1 MEVLSYVLFE
11 YGNFVLNVEKVLLAS
26 TSIVVTL
33 ILIFASRFFLR
44 KKNIKNSLGISNV
57 VLIRRFLLTGFIFI
71 GLYAVLESIG
81 IDAGSFLNKK
91 IMKTEKVSI
100 YYYHI
105 VVFYIIIVGTRVLL
119 SIIETIINA
128 KELSSQIEKG
138 KTKNVYQI
146 VRYFIYLIAI
156 AIFIQSLGINITILV
171 ASLSALLLGLGL
183 GLQHLFNDFIS
194 GLILLFDR
202 SIKIGD
208 VVEIKDDLVG
218 KVIKINLRTS
228 ILITRDE
235 IEIIIPNSKFTSD
248 SIINWTH
255 NSIKTRFFVN
265 VGVAYGSDV
274 RLVEKILIDV
284 ANNHNKVSKKP
295 TPTAQFMDFGDSSLD
310 FRLIFYSE
318 ETFRIA
324 KIKSDLRF
332 EIDKAFRENNVTIP
346 FPQRD
351 VHFFNHS
358 KGDL

>member
-1 MEVLSYVLFE
+1 MEFLSYIIFE
-11 YGNFVLNVEKVLLAS
+11 YGDFVLTVKETLFASLSVL
-26 TSIVVTL
+26 ITL
-33 ILIFASRFFLR
+33 ILIFASRIFLR
-44 KKNIKNSLGISNV
+44 KKNIKDRLGYSNV
-57 VLIRRFLLTGFIFI
+57 VLIRRFLLTGLIFI
-71 GLYAVLESIG
+71 GLYAVIESIG
-81 IDAGSFLNKK
+81 IDAGNFLNRK
-91 IMKTEKVSI
+91 IIKTDRVSFHF
-100 YYYHI
+100 YHI
-105 VVFYIIIVGTRVLL
+105 VIFYVIIVGTRVLL

-128 KELSSQIEKG
+128 KERASHIEKG

-146 VRYFIYLIAI
+146 VRYFIYLTAI
-156 AIFIQSLGINITILV
+156 AIFVQSLGINITILV

-218 KVIKINLRTS
+218 KVVKINLRTS

-284 ANNHNKVSKKP
+284 AKKHDKVSKKP
-295 TPTAQFMDFGDSSLD
+295 FPIAQFMDFGDSSLD

-324 KIKSDLRF
+324 QIKSDLRF

-358 KGDL
+358 K